1 MAQDGME
8 DQNLRLN
15 EEQEDSKNWVL
26 EPVNDEQQYGL
37 DLLWIPVLDA
47 YFSKEFPDSLDSI
60 TMDLKNV
67 N

>member
-15 EEQEDSKNWVL
+15 VEQEDCKNWVL

-37 DLLWIPVLDA
+37 DLLWIPISA
-47 YFSKEFPDSLDSI
+47 RNSLI
-60 TMDLKNV
+60 PWIPLPWICRM
-67 N
+67 

>member
-15 EEQEDSKNWVL
+15 VEQEDCKNWVL

-37 DLLWIPVLDA
+37 DLLWIPFLDS

-60 TMDLKNV
+60 TMDL
-67 N
+67 